1 MQVVIDIP
9 EKMYEDCKV
18 RNTLHYSPY
27 DFSSMIV
34 NGTILPKGHGKLIDA
49 SKLEVGEVYD
59 DEGNLCGTVYATK
72 YDIDNAQTIIE
83 ADEELSE

>member
-1 MQVVIDIP
+1 MQVVIDIT

-34 NGTILPKGHGKLIDA
+34 NGTILPKGHGRLIDA
-49 SKLEVGEVYD
+49 
-59 DEGNLCGTVYATK
+59 
-72 YDIDNAQTIIE
+72 DNISFSQFFDAGDYSQAKRGIYNAPTIVE
-83 ADEELSE
+83 ADMRGGE